1 MNLTTALLLLP
12 QLVLILAGVAL
23 MVMTPFRVS
32 ARPGRM
38 GRLAVLATALAAY
51 GLRFQSTARPEA
63 LDQLF
68 GRMII
73 VDAFSLFFEWL
84 FLVITGVCAFLS
96 LDFNERESIDRGD
109 YYALLLFACFGMST
123 MATSG
128 DLIMTFLGIE
138 VLSVASYVLAGFKR
152 TDPRSNESSLKYFLL
167 GSFATA
173 ILLYG
178 IALVYG
184 GSGSVNYHAIRELAM
199 QQGGIQRTTLIGM
212 GLLLVGF
219 GFKLALVPFHSW
231 APDVYEGAPT
241 PATAFLAVGSKVA
254 GFAALLRI
262 LTEAFPFLAEEW
274 SAILSALAIATM
286 TLGNLVAI
294 RQTNIKRML
303 AYSAI
308 AHAGYIL
315 VGVVPNSPL
324 GCSAAL
330 FSLVAYAA
338 MNLLAF
344 AVVII
349 VTGMSG
355 PGDSHVNLNDYAGL
369 GRRSPFAAA
378 ALTVA
383 LLSLTGIPLTG
394 GFMGKFYLF
403 TAAIQD
409 GYVGLAIVG
418 VLNSLVSVY
427 YYFRVIVYMYMK
439 DPSESSTPA
448 PLSRTLQAIT
458 AIGVA
463 IVLFLGI
470 HPDPI
475 LALAGLA
482 SLALQ

>member
-1 MNLTTALLLLP
+1 MTRTIALLLLP
-12 QLVLILAGVAL
+12 QFIMILAGVAL
-23 MVMTPFRVS
+23 MALTPTRVG

-38 GRLAVLATALAAY
+38 GRIAVLATALAAY
-51 GLRFQSTARPEA
+51 SLKFQSTARPEA
-63 LDQLF
+63 LERLF
-68 GRMII
+68 GGMIV
-73 VDAFSLFFEWL
+73 VDAFSLFFQWL

-96 LDFNERESIDRGD
+96 IDFNERESIDRGD
-109 YYALLLFACFGMST
+109 YYALLLFACFGMSL

-138 VLSVASYVLAGFKR
+138 VLSIASYVLAGFRR

-178 IALVYG
+178 IALIYG
-184 GSGSVNYHAIRELAM
+184 GAGSVSYQAVRELAI

-262 LTEAFPFLAEEW
+262 LIEAFPFLAREW
-274 SAILSALAIATM
+274 SAILSVLAIATM

-315 VGVVPNSPL
+315 VGIVPNSPL
-324 GCSAAL
+324 GASAAL

-344 AVVII
+344 AVVIMI
-349 VTGMSG
+349 SG
-355 PGDSHVNLNDYAGL
+355 PGDSRVSLTDYAGL
-369 GRRSPFAAA
+369 GRRAPFAAA

-409 GYVGLAIVG
+409 GYIGLAVIG

-427 YYFRVIVYMYMK
+427 YYFRVIVSMYMR
-439 DPSESSTPA
+439 DPSEASAPA
-448 PLSRTLQAIT
+448 PLGRTLQAMT